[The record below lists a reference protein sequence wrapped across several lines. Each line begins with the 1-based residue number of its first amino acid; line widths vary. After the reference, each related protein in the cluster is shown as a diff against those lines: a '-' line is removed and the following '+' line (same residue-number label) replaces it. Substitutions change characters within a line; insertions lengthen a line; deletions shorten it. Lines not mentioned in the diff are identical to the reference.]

1 MPDVFIGLKEAAEF
15 EGVKYNTLVRRIKR
29 SPNQY
34 KTRTQP
40 QENGGR
46 EQVLVS
52 VDSLTAKGRKAW
64 RAAQK
69 IDGRDVVI
77 EKRTES
83 APWYVGVDLN
93 HYTEQHKKAFY
104 EAVELAARVQDFIDY
119 DGPDRTAYAERYAL
133 GLGVSLPTLYR
144 YVDNI
149 LKANAWALKM
159 EKEDGQ
165 SRDYFRALSLC
176 RKPKATATFPSL
188 TDEQKALIQN
198 IWFDRRFAANLGTIE
213 MLRDVKHTVTDG
225 LLGFATATGDGKSL
239 KIGVSPIVSD
249 TPIIITGD
257 MDATKIKD
265 RLGLSPLADAVMDS
279 VQFGASRIYCLPVSA
294 TTAGEL
300 GIVSKTGDGGGS
312 VTVDGSPTNAFS
324 VVVKFT
330 AQGQLNTAAFVY
342 SIDGGNTFTDE
353 ITVPVNGEYEITGT
367 GLKLKFT
374 EATEE
379 DQKPS
384 SFLVNDSY
392 SFTTTAPTMTNGDVL
407 AAFKKLQKFAEEYEF
422 IHIVGESD
430 LDLWQAVSEAQI
442 ELRDVYHKPVFVVFE
457 AKYPTTGDE
466 EDEPDMMGG
475 GDLTDWALEMEAK
488 RKKVKNYDIQV
499 VTAWG
504 RLVKLDGSTQITNL
518 AGLVCGLYAKAAV
531 QESIG
536 KTRTEAGFGIPKTKL
551 LELLP
556 AEMDNSIIELL
567 DLAGYLT
574 FREYDGLDD
583 FYVYHTKM
591 MSPDGSDL
599 YDGRRR
605 KPCRRQS
612 HRSGLRKSGGA
623 SPARLTTRPI
633 R

>member
-1 MPDVFIGLKEAAEF
+1 
-15 EGVKYNTLVRRIKR
+15 
-29 SPNQY
+29 
-34 KTRTQP
+34 
-40 QENGGR
+40 
-46 EQVLVS
+46 
-52 VDSLTAKGRKAW
+52 
-64 RAAQK
+64 
-69 IDGRDVVI
+69 
-77 EKRTES
+77 
-83 APWYVGVDLN
+83 
-93 HYTEQHKKAFY
+93 
-104 EAVELAARVQDFIDY
+104 
-119 DGPDRTAYAERYAL
+119 
-133 GLGVSLPTLYR
+133 
-144 YVDNI
+144 
-149 LKANAWALKM
+149 
-159 EKEDGQ
+159 
-165 SRDYFRALSLC
+165 
-176 RKPKATATFPSL
+176 
-188 TDEQKALIQN
+188 
-198 IWFDRRFAANLGTIE
+198 

-591 MSPDGSDL
+591 MSPDGSDFRYAEDVRVKNKIIRETRKEGL
-599 YDGRRR
+599 LLLNDDIDLEDVQGELETRAKFMFVPLQRMIDAKEISSAEITVPAGPAETILEDETMRVKIRYVSRGYIREVEVDLGRAQ
-605 KPCRRQS
+605 PS
-612 HRSGLRKSGGA
+612 E
-623 SPARLTTRPI
+623 
-633 R
+633 

>member
-1 MPDVFIGLKEAAEF
+1 
-15 EGVKYNTLVRRIKR
+15 
-29 SPNQY
+29 
-34 KTRTQP
+34 
-40 QENGGR
+40 
-46 EQVLVS
+46 
-52 VDSLTAKGRKAW
+52 
-64 RAAQK
+64 
-69 IDGRDVVI
+69 
-77 EKRTES
+77 
-83 APWYVGVDLN
+83 
-93 HYTEQHKKAFY
+93 
-104 EAVELAARVQDFIDY
+104 
-119 DGPDRTAYAERYAL
+119 
-133 GLGVSLPTLYR
+133 
-144 YVDNI
+144 
-149 LKANAWALKM
+149 
-159 EKEDGQ
+159 
-165 SRDYFRALSLC
+165 
-176 RKPKATATFPSL
+176 
-188 TDEQKALIQN
+188 
-198 IWFDRRFAANLGTIE
+198 

-342 SIDGGNTFTDE
+342 SIDGGKTFTDE

-407 AAFKKLQKFAEEYEF
+407 AAFTKLQKFAEEYEF
-422 IHIVGESD
+422 IHVVGESD

-475 GDLTDWALEMEAK
+475 GDLTDWA
-488 RKKVKNYDIQV
+488 
-499 VTAWG
+499 
-504 RLVKLDGSTQITNL
+504 
-518 AGLVCGLYAKAAV
+518 
-531 QESIG
+531 
-536 KTRTEAGFGIPKTKL
+536 
-551 LELLP
+551 
-556 AEMDNSIIELL
+556 
-567 DLAGYLT
+567 
-574 FREYDGLDD
+574 
-583 FYVYHTKM
+583 
-591 MSPDGSDL
+591 
-599 YDGRRR
+599 
-605 KPCRRQS
+605 
-612 HRSGLRKSGGA
+612 
-623 SPARLTTRPI
+623 
-633 R
+633 